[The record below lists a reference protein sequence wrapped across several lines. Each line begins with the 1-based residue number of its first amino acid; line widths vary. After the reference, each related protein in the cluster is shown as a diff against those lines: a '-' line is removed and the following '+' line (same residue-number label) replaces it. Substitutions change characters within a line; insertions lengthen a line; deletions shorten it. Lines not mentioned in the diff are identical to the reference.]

1 MSQIRMW
8 KVVHPEKKSKS
19 EVFATQ
25 NPTFPQK
32 KYSVYRRKIKKNMI
46 FGFIGYVLSVYST
59 YSIYAALLVSSC
71 VLLYQLVFDFA
82 SHLTLGALLMMMIL
96 CTVILVLKVSDRVTL
111 VNRRVANL
119 ETELHVTDAKLRGA
133 LIR

>member
-1 MSQIRMW
+1 
-8 KVVHPEKKSKS
+8 
-19 EVFATQ
+19 
-25 NPTFPQK
+25 
-32 KYSVYRRKIKKNMI
+32 MI